1 MEGQRK
7 SLITKKKVLSVIVIL
22 CILVPNGLMIWDIA
36 DPPLFWQK
44 EAQQNQNV
52 ILEYAKEHHPNAIIV
67 EEKYESNKLN
77 WSANPFDYIVFE
89 QEGVQFSILAN
100 DGRLLH
106 DNYLTSKSYHYFETE
121 VIESFLASR
130 NITAKKTYSRTEENT
145 LAYHLDK
152 TDTFFVMWQYE
163 DGKEHP
169 ANIDWF
175 YDLYVFWQEND
186 NLKDIIIR
194 LSYRINDRYCY
205 TVEFDRD
212 IIYSSKD
219 DFYAAFEYVELSY
232 LNTL

>member
-1 MEGQRK
+1 MKRADSIK
-7 SLITKKKVLSVIVIL
+7 HPFRYIAVAVIVIGMIGL
-22 CILVPNGLMIWDIA
+22 CIWDIA

-44 EAQQNQNV
+44 EAQQNQKV
-52 ILEYAKEHHPNAIIV
+52 ILEYAKEHYPNAIIV

-106 DNYLTSKSYHYFETE
+106 DNYLTSKSYRYFETE
-121 VIESFLASR
+121 VIENFLASR
-130 NITAKKTYSRTEENT
+130 NITAKKTYSITEENT
-145 LAYHLDK
+145 LAYYLDK
-152 TDTFFVMWQYE
+152 TDTFFVIWQYE
-163 DGKEHP
+163 DGKDHP

-186 NLKDIIIR
+186 NLRDIIIR

-219 DFYAAFEYVELSY
+219 DFYATFEYVELSY
-232 LNTL
+232 LNALNS